1 LYALAGYLNTLVDN
15 LAKTQYNKHIHKQE
29 HTMKTAVMI
38 FAGIVT
44 TMAGVGGIEQSMTT
58 PELLSGLLV
67 AVTGL
72 GIMGCAVLMI
82 KREEAN
88 EY

>member
-1 LYALAGYLNTLVDN
+1 LTLTPNSSIINTYTN
-15 LAKTQYNKHIHKQE
+15 KQE

-38 FAGIVT
+38 FAGLVV

-58 PELLSGLLV
+58 PELLSGVLV
-67 AVTGL
+67 ALT
-72 GIMGCAVLMI
+72 GCALMLCAVVMI
-82 KREEAN
+82 KREERN